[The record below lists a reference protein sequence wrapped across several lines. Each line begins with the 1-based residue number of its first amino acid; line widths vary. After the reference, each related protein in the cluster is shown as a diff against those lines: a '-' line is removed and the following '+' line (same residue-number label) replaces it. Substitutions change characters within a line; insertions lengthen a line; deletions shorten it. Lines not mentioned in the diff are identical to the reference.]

1 MTNLIS
7 QPGSVSLKLDSDG
20 GHYASSTVAIP
31 NGTYKG
37 QLVIGDSFIHPVKKF
52 TVDNSNDIIALQFD
66 VEQGK
71 ESPGKFNI
79 LFEVLCI
86 NLFIETIM
94 IIIVNVLYTCG

>member
-1 MTNLIS
+1 MSMTTVLQTMHCNS
-7 QPGSVSLKLDSDG
+7 STPPPQPGISLKLDSDG

-66 VEQGK
+66 VE
-71 ESPGKFNI
+71 
-79 LFEVLCI
+79 L
-86 NLFIETIM
+86 
-94 IIIVNVLYTCG
+94 

>member
-1 MTNLIS
+1 MLIIIQTRILGPIVNTIIIIS

-31 NGTYKG
+31 NGTYEG

-52 TVDNSNDIIALQFD
+52 TVNNSNDLIVLQFD

-71 ESPGKFNI
+71 ESSGKYYRFVSFSVTN
-79 LFEVLCI
+79 
-86 NLFIETIM
+86 
-94 IIIVNVLYTCG
+94 